1 VNWQS
6 LDYKGRLFPPSH
18 SSNLLTMAGCA
29 VGPDSN
35 LLDAS
40 QIIWFD
46 NSDDVVPI
54 LGPSLL
60 KPSPLPRPASCSPS
74 PIIAG
79 SHRPHR
85 VLRPSAKAWDPD
97 NLESCSILAKRKPS
111 TKQPV
116 RHKVADSNGDSDKE
130 NTDPDDLVQTAC
142 SEYTCS
148 KDVAKEDANKDNVA
162 TEIDDDSDQG
172 NEGYLS
178 TKKMGDEDRQVSL
191 FPTMLSVVRL
201 C

>member
-1 VNWQS
+1 
-6 LDYKGRLFPPSH
+6 
-18 SSNLLTMAGCA
+18 MAGCA
-29 VGPDSN
+29 VGPDGT
-35 LLDAS
+35 LLNAS

-46 NSDDVVPI
+46 DSDDVVPI

-60 KPSPLPRPASCSPS
+60 KPSPLPRPASRSPS

-79 SHRPHR
+79 SRHPHR
-85 VLRPSAKAWDPD
+85 VLRPSAKARDPD

-116 RHKVADSNGDSDKE
+116 QHKVADSNGDSDKE
-130 NTDPDDLVQTAC
+130 NTDPDDLVQTAR

-148 KDVAKEDANKDNVA
+148 KDVAKEDANKDDVT

-172 NEGYLS
+172 NGGYLS
-178 TKKMGDEDRQVSL
+178 TKKMGDEDCQVSL
-191 FPTMLSVVRL
+191 FPTMLSVVHL